1 MHVCTR
7 FMARE
12 VEKFGVTPVII
23 PLGVD
28 EPKGSSPR
36 VGEGPPWRL
45 LQVASLSRVKD
56 QARLIDALAILA
68 ESADVYLDLVGE
80 DTVGGALQARASAL
94 GVRDRIT
101 FHGFVPHD
109 QIAAIRK
116 RAHLYVQTSRHESAG
131 VAVLEA
137 AAEGL
142 PVIGTPVGYVADWAP
157 ERAFAFAGK
166 SVKSVAVAIATLLKD
181 PDRRQ
186 RLAEAAHDFARAHD
200 ADQTAEEIV
209 KMYDALHIFHDG

>member
-1 MHVCTR
+1 
-7 FMARE
+7 
-12 VEKFGVTPVII
+12 
-23 PLGVD
+23 
-28 EPKGSSPR
+28 
-36 VGEGPPWRL
+36 L

-68 ESADVYLDLVGE
+68 ESLDVHLDLVGE

-109 QIAAIRK
+109 EIAAIRG

-137 AAEGL
+137 AAAGL

-157 ERAFAFAGK
+157 ERAVAFEGK
-166 SVKSVAVAIATLLKD
+166 SVKSVATAIAVLLKD
-181 PDRRQ
+181 ADRR
-186 RLAEAAHDFARAHD
+186 RRVASAALDFACSHD
-200 ADQTAEEIV
+200 ADHTAEEIA
-209 KMYDALHIFHDG
+209 KIYNALHIPHDG

>member
-1 MHVCTR
+1 
-7 FMARE
+7 
-12 VEKFGVTPVII
+12 
-23 PLGVD
+23 
-28 EPKGSSPR
+28 
-36 VGEGPPWRL
+36 
-45 LQVASLSRVKD
+45 LSRVKD